1 MINKMLLRWFL
12 SALFPLFI
20 LLNSCNTEGNNTPD
34 VSKINISLKTYRFD
48 KDLYAIDTNNVADGL
63 KKLYTKYPD
72 FLNYYLDTVREF
84 NIRGNYN
91 DTVQGI
97 REYLRL
103 FLTFKDYVALQDTIE
118 KYYPDTKDI
127 NEKLTD
133 GFRYLKYYFPNVA
146 IPRIM
151 YMNMG
156 LSRWPSFP
164 VDKYTMCIGLDMFL
178 GDQYPFYKSI
188 AVPDYMLSHCRKA
201 YIPVSLFTSYYRMDH
216 PFVPDDKTLL
226 DLILQ
231 RGKEQY
237 FLHKILPHHPDSVLF
252 GFTQLQLKWC
262 AENEALIYN
271 FFIRQNLLFNKT
283 PQSVMPYVHDGP
295 FAKGLEAAD
304 DVVKVSPGNVGSWL
318 GYRIVSS
325 YMVQHPERSLSDL
338 INSHTEPSR
347 FLDSAKYK
355 PR

>member
-1 MINKMLLRWFL
+1 
-12 SALFPLFI
+12 
-20 LLNSCNTEGNNTPD
+20 
-34 VSKINISLKTYRFD
+34 
-48 KDLYAIDTNNVADGL
+48 
-63 KKLYTKYPD
+63 
-72 FLNYYLDTVREF
+72 
-84 NIRGNYN
+84 
-91 DTVQGI
+91 
-97 REYLRL
+97 
-103 FLTFKDYVALQDTIE
+103 
-118 KYYPDTKDI
+118 
-127 NEKLTD
+127 
-133 GFRYLKYYFPNVA
+133 
-146 IPRIM
+146 M

-164 VDKYTMCIGLDMFL
+164 VDKSTMCIGLDMFL

-216 PFVPDDKTLL
+216 PFAPDDKTLL
-226 DLILQ
+226 DLMLQ

-318 GYRIVSS
+318 GYKIVAS
-325 YMVQHPERSLSDL
+325 YMQQHPEKSLSDL
-338 INSHTEPSR
+338 LSSQTDPSR

>member
-1 MINKMLLRWFL
+1 MLFL
-12 SALFPLFI
+12 SIPLLSI
-20 LLNSCNTEGNNTPD
+20 ICSCNSGNKTIPD
-34 VSKINISLKTYRFD
+34 ISNIHVSLETYRFD
-48 KDLYAIDTNNVADGL
+48 KDLFDIDTNNVAEGL
-63 KKLYTKYPD
+63 KKLQVKYPD

-84 NIRGNYN
+84 NIHGNFN

-103 FLTFKDYVALQDTIE
+103 FLTFKDYTELQDTIE
-118 KYYPDTKDI
+118 KHYPHTKEID
-127 NEKLTD
+127 EQLTD
-133 GFRYLKYYFPNVA
+133 GFRYLKYYFPEVR
-146 IPRIM
+146 IPRII

-164 VDKYTMCIGLDMFL
+164 VDKGTMCIGLDMFL

-188 AVPDYMLSHCRKA
+188 AIPYYMLSHCRKT
-201 YIPVSLFTSYYRMDH
+201 YIPVSLFSSYYRMDH
-216 PFVPDDKTLL
+216 PFEPDDKTLL
-226 DLILQ
+226 DLMLQ
-231 RGKEQY
+231 RGREQY

-252 GFTQLQLKWC
+252 GFTKLQLEWC

-271 FFIRQNLLFNKT
+271 FFIRQNLLFNKE
-283 PQSVMPYVHDGP
+283 PQAVMPYVHDGP

-304 DVVKVSPGNVGSWL
+304 NIVKVTPGNVGTWL
-318 GYRIVSS
+318 GYKIVSS
-325 YMVQHPERSLSDL
+325 YMQQCPEKKLSDL
-338 INSHTEPSR
+338 LNNHTEPSR